1 MLQILDELSEDSDNE
16 ELGNENL
23 AYTRIYLKKM
33 TLSKKEDSF
42 WKMLRYENEEF
53 KEKKKKVFDEHKVTT
68 IKVTNAI

>member
-1 MLQILDELSEDSDNE
+1 LLQILDELSEDSDNE

>member
-1 MLQILDELSEDSDNE
+1 LQILDELSEDSDNE

>member
-1 MLQILDELSEDSDNE
+1 MQILDELSEDSDNE